1 MRWRASEGPDM
12 PHDPSAEAN
21 AGPLN
26 PAALTLQQAARML
39 GVGEDV
45 IAAHV
50 AAGAPTHAG
59 GRLNIVT
66 YAAWLLGQLGGR

>member
-1 MRWRASEGPDM
+1 MSDDPAGGPM
-12 PHDPSAEAN
+12 
-21 AGPLN
+21 N
-26 PAALTLQQAARML
+26 PAALTVPQAARML
-39 GVGEDV
+39 GVSEEV

-66 YAAWLLGQLGGR
+66 YAAWLVSQLGGR

>member
-1 MRWRASEGPDM
+1 VAESESQP
-12 PHDPSAEAN
+12 N

-26 PAALTLQQAARML
+26 PAALSVQQAARML

-50 AAGAPTHAG
+50 AAGAPTHSG

-66 YAAWLLGQLGGR
+66 YAAWLVSQLGGR